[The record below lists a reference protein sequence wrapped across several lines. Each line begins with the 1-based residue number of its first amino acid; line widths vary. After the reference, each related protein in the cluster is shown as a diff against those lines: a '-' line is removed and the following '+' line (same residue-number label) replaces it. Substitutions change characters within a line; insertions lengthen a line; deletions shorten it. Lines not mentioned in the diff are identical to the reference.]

1 MEFLKNNLDIFSWS
15 YDDLPRIDKGVTEH
29 LLNIDLKRQLIQ
41 QRRRFFF
48 FFFASKRNKEIMEEI
63 DKLIAVER
71 STILNG

>member
-29 LLNIDLKRQLIQ
+29 LLNVDLKRQLIQ
-41 QRRRFFF
+41 QRRRFF

>member
-29 LLNIDLKRQLIQ
+29 LLNVDLKRQLIQ

-48 FFFASKRNKEIMEEI
+48 FFASKRNKEIMKEI